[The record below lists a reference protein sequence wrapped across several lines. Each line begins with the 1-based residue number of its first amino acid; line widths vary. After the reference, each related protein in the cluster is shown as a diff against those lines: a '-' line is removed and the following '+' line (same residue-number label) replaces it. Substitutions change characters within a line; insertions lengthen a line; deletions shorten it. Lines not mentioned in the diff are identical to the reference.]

1 MTHAPSAL
9 ARSLHHG
16 ARLLALA
23 ALLASPLAQADDYG
37 EVNQLLRQGRSAQA
51 LARADQYLANNPR
64 DPQMRFLKGVAQT
77 AHGESTEA
85 MATFEQ
91 LTQDYPELAEPYNN
105 LAVLHA
111 GQGQY
116 AKARD
121 VLEQAIRIQPSY
133 ATAQENL
140 GDVYV
145 QLAAQAYGT
154 ALQLNAGNKATGA
167 KLAGIRALPG
177 QGAAMQ
183 APLAPTGS
191 RTP

>member
-9 ARSLHHG
+9 VRTLHHG
-16 ARLLALA
+16 ARLLALG

-37 EVNQLLRQGRSAQA
+37 DVNQLLRLGKNAQA
-51 LARADQYLANNPR
+51 LARADQYLANKPR

-77 AHGESTEA
+77 ADGQSSDA
-85 MATFEQ
+85 MATFVQ

-116 AKARD
+116 DQARAA
-121 VLEQAIRIQPSY
+121 LEQAIRIQPSY
-133 ATAQENL
+133 GTAQENL

-145 QLAAQAYGT
+145 QLAAQAYGK
-154 ALQLNAGNKATGA
+154 ALQLNAGNRAATA

-177 QGAAMQ
+177 QGAAIP

>member
-9 ARSLHHG
+9 ARTLHRG

-37 EVNQLLRQGRSAQA
+37 DVNQLLRLGKNAQA
-51 LARADQYLANNPR
+51 LARADQYLANKPR

-77 AHGESTEA
+77 ADGRSADA

-111 GQGQY
+111 GQGHY
-116 AKARD
+116 AKAREA
-121 VLEQAIRIQPSY
+121 LEQAIRIQPSY
-133 ATAQENL
+133 GTAQENL

-145 QLAAQAYGT
+145 QLAAQSYRT
-154 ALQLNAGNKATGA
+154 ALELNAGNKAAGA

-177 QGAAMQ
+177 QAAALPAPKASTGAQ
-183 APLAPTGS
+183 
-191 RTP
+191 